1 MKRDCMRQMNRLAL
15 CIAILGGVLV
25 GCSDKEDDMAMC
37 INDTTLR
44 LSDRETP
51 VLCAIACVDGSCVPC
66 KNGAVECRDGAIYT
80 CVDDAW
86 KKYKDCPSGCD
97 GNTCGLYRVC
107 ATGAQ
112 KCDENAEFVCKN
124 DPWEKVA
131 DCPYGCND
139 AECKACD
146 EGTREC
152 REDAEY
158 MCLSGKWQLAQTC
171 EKGCASGQCTVCQS
185 DASLCKDGIR

>member
-1 MKRDCMRQMNRLAL
+1 MNWVLALFVSRRRADIGDWRTEQERTMKIDCMRQMNRLAL
-15 CIAILGGVLV
+15 CIAVLGGVLV

-86 KKYKDCPSGCD
+86 KKYKDWGVS
-97 GNTCGLYRVC
+97 L
-107 ATGAQ
+107 Q
-112 KCDENAEFVCKN
+112 KK
-124 DPWEKVA
+124 
-131 DCPYGCND
+131 
-139 AECKACD
+139 
-146 EGTREC
+146 
-152 REDAEY
+152 
-158 MCLSGKWQLAQTC
+158 S
-171 EKGCASGQCTVCQS
+171 
-185 DASLCKDGIR
+185 